1 MLCEPEKGYQ
11 SKLGAE
17 GEEMGGASGG
27 EGRKGWGGLRNESP
41 RNKGEQ
47 GLFGN
52 VSNYIIELKGARRGG
67 GEVFKG
73 LNWRSK

>member
-1 MLCEPEKGYQ
+1 MVGRGGKG
-11 SKLGAE
+11 
-17 GEEMGGASGG
+17 GG
-27 EGRKGWGGLRNESP
+27 ELRNKSP